1 MRSRAAHAGLLV
13 IALLAAP
20 VIAESQSPPKTARI
34 GMLSLLSAA
43 GAAPNEK
50 AFRDALRDLGY
61 VEGQSVV
68 IETRYADGQAER
80 LPALAADLVRTRV
93 DVIVAWLTPAV
104 RAAQKASTTVP
115 IVMAFA
121 GDPIGERFIAELARP
136 GGNITGISA
145 AAPEIAKKRVE
156 LLKTVVPQLSVV
168 AHLAGTTSAQAAV
181 RETEVA
187 GRTLGVAIKTLFVR
201 DPAELPQMISGLK
214 SARTGGIV
222 VSLALQHH
230 WKSIVDLSLQHRLA
244 TVSGP
249 PEFVELGGL
258 MTYGPAYADL
268 FRRAAAYVDRI
279 LKGARPADLPVEQPT
294 KYELRIN
301 LKTARALGLT
311 IPQSLLLRADHIIE

>member
-1 MRSRAAHAGLLV
+1 MRSRAARAGLLV

-20 VIAESQSPPKTARI
+20 AIAEAQSPAKTVRI
-34 GMLSLLSAA
+34 GMRSLLSAA
-43 GAAPNEK
+43 GEAANEK

-61 VEGQSVV
+61 IEGQNAV
-68 IETRYADGQAER
+68 IEARYADGQADR
-80 LPALAADLVRTRV
+80 LPVLAAELVRGRV

-104 RAAQKASTTVP
+104 RAAQQATATVP

-136 GGNITGISA
+136 GGNITGIST
-145 AAPEIAKKRVE
+145 AAPEIARKRVE
-156 LLKTVVPQLSVV
+156 LLKTVVPQLSRV
-168 AHLAGTTSAQAAV
+168 AHIAGTTSAQAAV
-181 RETEVA
+181 RETEAA
-187 GRTLGVAIKTLFVR
+187 GRVLGVPVKTLFVR
-201 DPAELPQMISGLK
+201 DPVELPQMISGLK
-214 SARTGGIV
+214 SSRTGGIV
-222 VSLALQHH
+222 VSLAVQAH
-230 WKSIVDLSLQHRLA
+230 WKSIVDLSLRHRLA

-249 PEFVELGGL
+249 GEFVELGGL
-258 MTYGPAYADL
+258 MAYGPAYADL